1 MAVCRMSRADV
12 VHMYIVEHVV
22 GCRNLQYNTREEV
35 VYTRRTQKNPEGELQ
50 AKRQV
55 RGVQESPEMVRC
67 CLSGRLN
74 MITSALERAWRGDS
88 DEYIVF

>member
-35 VYTRRTQKNPEGELQ
+35 VYTRRTQKNPEGEEHQ
-50 AKRQV
+50 PPRFQ
-55 RGVQESPEMVRC
+55 
-67 CLSGRLN
+67 RL
-74 MITSALERAWRGDS
+74 TFL
-88 DEYIVF
+88 